1 MPPTLAL
8 LHTAPALQPTFE
20 KLLAELGPEVPTHH
34 LVAAELL
41 DEARQCGADAPQVR
55 ESVVQSLGEVA
66 REHGAAVVLCTC
78 SSIGGAAE
86 DAPIG
91 VPVLRIDRAMAQKAV
106 ENGPRVLVAAALTST
121 IGPTRDL
128 LADAAAK
135 AGKTVELIDVDCS
148 SAWPH
153 FEKGDTAGY
162 YAGIAECLR
171 QAAPQGDIAVLAQ
184 ASMAP
189 AADLCADLSIEVLSS
204 PRLGIEAAV
213 AAYRQSIA

>member
-20 KLLAELGPEVPTHH
+20 KLLAELGPEVPARH
-34 LVAAELL
+34 LVASELL
-41 DEARQCGADAPQVR
+41 DEARQCGADAPQVK
-55 ESVVQSLGEVA
+55 EHVVEALGDAA
-66 REHGAAVVLCTC
+66 RDHDAAVVLCTC

-86 DAPIG
+86 DAPVG

-128 LADAAAK
+128 IADAAAR
-135 AGKTVELIDVDCS
+135 AGRAVDLIDVDCS
-148 SAWPH
+148 AAWPR

-162 YAGIAECLR
+162 YAGIAGCLR
-171 QAAPQGDIAVLAQ
+171 AAAPQGDVAVLAQ

-189 AADLCADLSIEVLSS
+189 AADLCTDLPIEVLSS

-213 AAYRQSIA
+213 AAYRQAVA